1 MHSFNKDIG
10 SLGEEIAETYL
21 RQIGYTVLDRN
32 FRCKIGEIDIIGKD
46 GDYICFIEV
55 KTRYGS
61 IYGSP
66 CEAVNY
72 SKQRRIYRT
81 AEAYI
86 MKKKLFK
93 FNFRFDVIEI
103 ILNNSNN
110 TPSIRLI
117 KDAFQI

>member
-32 FRCKIGEIDIIGKD
+32 FRCKIGEIDIIGRD
-46 GDYICFIEV
+46 QDYICFIEV

-61 IYGSP
+61 IYGNP
-66 CEAVNY
+66 CESVTY
-72 SKQRRIYRT
+72 SKRRKIYKT

-86 MKKKLFK
+86 MRKKLFK

-103 ILNNSNN
+103 ILNHYNN
-110 TPSIRLI
+110 IPSIRLI
-117 KDAFQI
+117 KDAFQL

>member
-1 MHSFNKDIG
+1 MHSFNKEIG
-10 SLGEEIAETYL
+10 SLGEDIAGNYL

-32 FRCKIGEIDIIGKD
+32 FRCKIGEIDMVGRD

-61 IYGSP
+61 LYGNP
-66 CEAVNY
+66 CESVTY
-72 SKQRRIYRT
+72 SKRQKIYRT
-81 AEAYI
+81 SEVYI

-103 ILNNSNN
+103 ILNTSNN
-110 TPSIRLI
+110 IPSIRLI

>member
-10 SLGEEIAETYL
+10 SLGEDIAETYL
-21 RQIGYTVLDRN
+21 KQIGYTVLDRN

-61 IYGSP
+61 IYGNP
-66 CEAVNY
+66 CEAVSY
-72 SKQRRIYRT
+72 SKQRKIYKT
-81 AEAYI
+81 AESYI
-86 MKKKLFK
+86 MRKKLFK

-110 TPSIRLI
+110 TSSIRLI
-117 KDAFQI
+117 KDAFQM

>member
-10 SLGEEIAETYL
+10 SLGEEIAENYL
-21 RQIGYTVLDRN
+21 KHVGYIVLERN

-55 KTRYGS
+55 KTRYGV

-66 CEAVNY
+66 CESVTY
-72 SKQRRIYRT
+72 LKQHKIYRT
-81 AEAYI
+81 AELYI
-86 MKKKLFK
+86 MRKKLFK

>member
-10 SLGEEIAETYL
+10 SLGEDIAETYL
-21 RQIGYTVLDRN
+21 RQVGYTVLDKN
-32 FRCKIGEIDIIGKD
+32 FRCKLGEIDIVGKD

-66 CEAVNY
+66 SEAVTY
-72 SKQRRIYRT
+72 SKRLRIYKT
-81 AEAYI
+81 AETYI
-86 MKKKLFK
+86 MRKKLFK

-103 ILNNSNN
+103 ILNKCNNN
-110 TPSIRLI
+110 TSIKLI
-117 KDAFQI
+117 KDAFQV

>member
-10 SLGEEIAETYL
+10 SLGEDIAETYL
-21 RQIGYTVLDRN
+21 RQIGYTIFDRN

-66 CEAVNY
+66 CEAVTY
-72 SKQRRIYRT
+72 SKRHKIYKT
-81 AEAYI
+81 AETYI
-86 MKKKLFK
+86 MRKKLFK
-93 FNFRFDVIEI
+93 FNFRFDVMEI

-110 TPSIRLI
+110 NHSIRLI